1 MFYSEKTY
9 SWISPRADAPT
20 RQKGVSLNYISMM
33 EFLSACGTP
42 CILINTDNTVIYINE
57 IADTLLDGK
66 GQLPGKKLPNELIPH
81 VEALRNRRESGNRP
95 EADGDE
101 PVINDLFSMA
111 VPEKTPHGP
120 YIRLSFGSYVQ
131 CEALLQHPLLPVNT
145 KLLILRDASRDH
157 ALDMAVAALDKIHE
171 GLIICDEED
180 RIYYGNPVAL
190 DNDELTVDSAR
201 GQTIDEFYENEDMSP
216 LMIPQVHKSGRPSL
230 NNRHFYLTRN
240 GHRRETIANFYPVF
254 KNGQVL
260 GAFSITED
268 WNTASSLQRQV
279 IDLQDRLLYVGKSG
293 ESGDRGGARSALQAK
308 HSFEEFMV
316 NSSIARITA
325 KRCHEI
331 SVTGRPVLLC
341 GENGTGKNF
350 LAECI
355 HNAGARET
363 KPFIHF
369 SCSSLPFTLLEIM
382 IYGSVAGAFQG
393 AEDKKGLLA
402 QAQGGTLHLSEFE
415 AMDASMQRRFL
426 RTLQSGTYC
435 RVGSSREI
443 SFDVRLI
450 ISLSGDPKQAM
461 ETGRLNRSLFS
472 IMQDDCIMVPPLR
485 ARRDDIPP
493 LVMEFVNHFN
503 NVYNKKIVN
512 VSDDVFYLFQKYA
525 WPGNVK
531 ELKRAISFA
540 LSRVPAGE
548 RILSPEYLP
557 GRITNRLT
565 PATGSPASASG
576 VGEPD
581 GQALPA
587 DADSFKDTVTQMRRL
602 RIYEILMR
610 NKGNIT
616 HSALE
621 MGVSRQN
628 LQYHIRQCG
637 IDLAEIRAAVK
648 KANKGQKK

>member
-1 MFYSEKTY
+1 
-9 SWISPRADAPT
+9 
-20 RQKGVSLNYISMM
+20 M

-42 CILINTDNTVIYINE
+42 CILINTDNIIIHINE

-66 GQLPGKKLPNELIPH
+66 GQLPGKKLPDVLIPH
-81 VEALRNRRESGNRP
+81 VEALRNRPERRP
-95 EADGDE
+95 ETGSDV
-101 PVINDLFSMA
+101 PTIHDLFSMA
-111 VPEKTPHGP
+111 APEKAPHRP
-120 YIRLSFGSYVQ
+120 FIRLSFGRYVQ
-131 CEALLQHPLLPVNT
+131 CEALLEHPLLPGNT
-145 KLLILRDASRDH
+145 KLLVLRDASRDH

-180 RIYYGNPVAL
+180 RMYYGNPVAL
-190 DNDELTVDSAR
+190 DNDELTVDSVR

-216 LMIPQVHKSGRPSL
+216 LMIPQVHKSGQPSL

-240 GHRRETIANFYPVF
+240 GHRRETIANFYPVSI
-254 KNGQVL
+254 NGQVL

-279 IDLQDRLLYVGKSG
+279 IDLQDRLLSVGKSADTK
-293 ESGDRGGARSALQAK
+293 DRGSSRSALRAK
-308 HSFEEFMV
+308 HSFDEFMM
-316 NSSIARITA
+316 NSSMARITA
-325 KRCHEI
+325 KRCREI
-331 SVTGRPVLLC
+331 AVTGRPVLLC

-369 SCSSLPFTLLEIM
+369 SCSSLPLTLLETM
-382 IYGSVAGAFQG
+382 LYGSVPGAFQG

-415 AMDASMQRRFL
+415 AMDSSMQRRFL

-435 RVGSSREI
+435 RVGSTREI

-450 ISLSGDPKQAM
+450 LSVSGDPKQAM
-461 ETGRLNRSLFS
+461 EAGRLNRSLFS

-493 LVMEFVNHFN
+493 MVMEFVNHFN

-512 VSDDVFYLFQKYA
+512 VSDDVFSLFQKYS

-557 GRITNRLT
+557 ARITNRLT
-565 PATGSPASASG
+565 PAVSPSSPTPRAG
-576 VGEPD
+576 
-581 GQALPA
+581 GQDLPA
-587 DADSFKDTVTQMRRL
+587 DADSFKDTVTQMRRQ

-637 IDLAEIRAAVK
+637 IDLNEIRAAVK
-648 KANKGQKK
+648 KANKNQKK